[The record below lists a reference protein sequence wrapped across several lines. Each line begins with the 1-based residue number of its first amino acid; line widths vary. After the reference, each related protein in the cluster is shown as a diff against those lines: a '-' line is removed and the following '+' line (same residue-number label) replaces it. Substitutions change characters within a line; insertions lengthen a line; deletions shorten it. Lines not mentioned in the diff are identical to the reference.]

1 MNYAIF
7 RLKVALKY
15 SAGKIKL
22 PQPSQEEHHTVST
35 LNIFIHPQAS
45 SIFKYT
51 LTKSKVISSSKH
63 TTASHKHASTHSISL

>member
-51 LTKSKVISSSKH
+51 LTQSQRLFQVQNTQQPPTNMHPH
-63 TTASHKHASTHSISL
+63 TQ